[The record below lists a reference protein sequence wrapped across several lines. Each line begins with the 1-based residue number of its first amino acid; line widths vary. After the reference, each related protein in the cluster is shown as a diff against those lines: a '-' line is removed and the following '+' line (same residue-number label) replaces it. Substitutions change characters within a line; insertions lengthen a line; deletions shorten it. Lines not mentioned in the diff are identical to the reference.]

1 VNENLEIAN
10 MSLTRS
16 TLLAGTCAL
25 FALPALAHHSF
36 VAQFDPN
43 KPRTIAGTVTNVE
56 WTNPHARFYV
66 DVKDAKGKVSKFE
79 VELGSPN
86 KLLRYG
92 WNRKSLSAGDA
103 VTVEGFDARD
113 GSILMN
119 AKTVKF
125 ADGRTISAGSSLQ
138 EDYTDKK

>member
-1 VNENLEIAN
+1 MKSFKSFAIGSAL
-10 MSLTRS
+10 M
-16 TLLAGTCAL
+16 LLDSAA
-25 FALPALAHHSF
+25 FAHHSF

-43 KPRTIAGTVTNVE
+43 KSRTIEGTVTKLE
-56 WTNPHARFYV
+56 WTNPHARFFV
-66 DVKDAKGKVSKFE
+66 DVKDAQGKVTSYE

-92 WNRKSLSAGDA
+92 WNRKSLQAGDA

-113 GSILMN
+113 GSALIN

-125 ADGRTISAGSSLQ
+125 ADGRSISAGSSLMD
-138 EDYTDKK
+138 EKK